1 MINRKESRKFKKS
14 NEMTK
19 REFKTINQL
28 VEENDSFISI
38 IPNVM
43 GINLCSVEGIEYHR
57 NENNYLLDMT
67 ILFQPNRINPDRPDI
82 NRGDYF
88 PITNH
93 SIKMIDLIKN
103 EDPFA
108 LYLKN
113 ELKMVLETISHINY
127 VKQQD
132 KQLISLTLVF
142 YQIDEGVSK

>member
-1 MINRKESRKFKKS
+1 
-14 NEMTK
+14 MTK

-38 IPNVM
+38 IPNVI

-57 NENNYLLDMT
+57 NENDYLLDMS
-67 ILFQPNRINPDRPDI
+67 ILFQPNRIDPDI
-82 NRGDYF
+82 SRGDYF

-93 SIKMIDLIKN
+93 SVKMVDLIKN
-103 EDPFA
+103 EDPFV

-113 ELKMVLETISHINY
+113 ELKMALEISHINY

-132 KQLISLTLVF
+132 NQLISLTLVF
-142 YQIDEGVSK
+142 YQIDEGISK

>member
-1 MINRKESRKFKKS
+1 MI
-14 NEMTK
+14 K

-28 VEENDSFISI
+28 IEENDNFISI
-38 IPNVM
+38 IPNVI

-57 NENNYLLDMT
+57 NENDYLLDMS
-67 ILFQPNRINPDRPDI
+67 ILFQPNRIDPDI
-82 NRGDYF
+82 SRGDYF

-93 SIKMIDLIKN
+93 SVKMVDLIKN
-103 EDPFA
+103 EDPFV

-113 ELKMVLETISHINY
+113 ELKMALEISHINY

-132 KQLISLTLVF
+132 NQLISLTLVF

>member
-1 MINRKESRKFKKS
+1 
-14 NEMTK
+14 MTK

-57 NENNYLLDMT
+57 NENDYLIDMS
-67 ILFQPNRINPDRPDI
+67 ILFQPNRIDPDI
-82 NRGDYF
+82 SRGDYF

-132 KQLISLTLVF
+132 NQLISLTLVF
-142 YQIDEGVSK
+142 YQIDEGISK

>member
-1 MINRKESRKFKKS
+1 MI
-14 NEMTK
+14 K

-28 VEENDSFISI
+28 IEENDNFISI

-57 NENNYLLDMT
+57 NENNYLLDMS
-67 ILFQPNRINPDRPDI
+67 ILFQPNRINPDRLDI

-88 PITNH
+88 PIKNY
-93 SIKMIDLIKN
+93 SIKMRDLIEK

-113 ELKMVLETISHINY
+113 ELEIVLETISYVNY

-132 KQLISLTLVF
+132 NQLISLTLVF
-142 YQIDEGVSK
+142 YQIDSDFSK

>member
-1 MINRKESRKFKKS
+1 MI
-14 NEMTK
+14 K
-19 REFKTINQL
+19 REFKPINQL
-28 VEENDSFISI
+28 VEGNDSFISI

-67 ILFQPNRINPDRPDI
+67 ILFQPNRINSDRPDI

>member
-1 MINRKESRKFKKS
+1 MIKRK
-14 NEMTK
+14 
-19 REFKTINQL
+19 FKTINQL
-28 VEENDSFISI
+28 IEENVSFISI

-57 NENNYLLDMT
+57 DENNYLLDMT
-67 ILFQPNRINPDRPDI
+67 ILFQPNRINPDI
-82 NRGDYF
+82 NGGDYF

-93 SIKMIDLIKN
+93 SVKIVDLIKN
-103 EDPFA
+103 EDPFV

-113 ELKMVLETISHINY
+113 ELKMSLQTISHINY

-132 KQLISLTLVF
+132 NQLISLTLVF

>member
-1 MINRKESRKFKKS
+1 
-14 NEMTK
+14 MTK

-38 IPNVM
+38 IPNVI

-57 NENNYLLDMT
+57 NENDYLIDMS
-67 ILFQPNRINPDRPDI
+67 ILFQPNRIDPDI
-82 NRGDYF
+82 SRGDYF

-113 ELKMVLETISHINY
+113 ELKMVLETISYINY

-132 KQLISLTLVF
+132 NQLISLTLVF
-142 YQIDEGVSK
+142 YQIDEGISK

>member
-1 MINRKESRKFKKS
+1 MI
-14 NEMTK
+14 K

-28 VEENDSFISI
+28 VEENDNFISI

-43 GINLCSVEGIEYHR
+43 GINLCSVEGIEYHKD
-57 NENNYLLDMT
+57 ENNYLLDMT

-88 PITNH
+88 PITNY
-93 SIKMIDLIKN
+93 SEKMRDLIEK
-103 EDPFA
+103 EDPFV

-113 ELKMVLETISHINY
+113 EVKMVLETISHINY

-132 KQLISLTLVF
+132 NQLISLTLMF
-142 YQIDEGVSK
+142 Y

>member
-1 MINRKESRKFKKS
+1 MI
-14 NEMTK
+14 K
-19 REFKTINQL
+19 REFKTISQL

-43 GINLCSVEGIEYHR
+43 GINLCSVEGIEYHK
-57 NENNYLLDMT
+57 NENGYMLDMS

-93 SIKMIDLIKN
+93 SIKMADLIKN
-103 EDPFA
+103 EDPFV

-113 ELKMVLETISHINY
+113 ELQLVLETISYINY

-132 KQLISLTLVF
+132 NQLISLTLVF
-142 YQIDEGVSK
+142 YQIDEGISK

>member
-1 MINRKESRKFKKS
+1 MI
-14 NEMTK
+14 K

-38 IPNVM
+38 IPNAM

-57 NENNYLLDMT
+57 DENGYLLDMS
-67 ILFQPNRINPDRPDI
+67 ILFQPNRINTDKPDI

-88 PITNH
+88 PITNY
-93 SIKMIDLIKN
+93 SMKMVDLIKN
-103 EDPFA
+103 EDFFV

-113 ELKMVLETISHINY
+113 ELKMVLETISYINY

-132 KQLISLTLVF
+132 NQLISLTLVF
-142 YQIDEGVSK
+142 YQIDSGFSK

>member
-1 MINRKESRKFKKS
+1 MI
-14 NEMTK
+14 K

-28 VEENDSFISI
+28 IEENDNFISI

-57 NENNYLLDMT
+57 NENNYLLDMS
-67 ILFQPNRINPDRPDI
+67 ILFQPNRINPDRLDI

-88 PITNH
+88 PITNY
-93 SIKMIDLIKN
+93 SIKMRDLIEK

-113 ELKMVLETISHINY
+113 ELEIVLETISYVNY

-132 KQLISLTLVF
+132 NQLISLTLVF
-142 YQIDEGVSK
+142 YQIDSDFSK

>member
-1 MINRKESRKFKKS
+1 MI
-14 NEMTK
+14 K

-28 VEENDSFISI
+28 IEENDNFISI

-57 NENNYLLDMT
+57 NENNYLLDMS
-67 ILFQPNRINPDRPDI
+67 ILFQPNRINPDRLDI

-88 PITNH
+88 PITNY
-93 SIKMIDLIKN
+93 SIKMRDLIEK

-113 ELKMVLETISHINY
+113 ELEIVLETISYVNY

-132 KQLISLTLVF
+132 NQLISLTLVF
-142 YQIDEGVSK
+142 YQIDEGFSK

>member
-1 MINRKESRKFKKS
+1 MI
-14 NEMTK
+14 K

-57 NENNYLLDMT
+57 NENGYLLDMS

-88 PITNH
+88 PITNY
-93 SIKMIDLIKN
+93 SMKMADLIKN
-103 EDPFA
+103 EDPFV

-132 KQLISLTLVF
+132 NQLLSLSLVL
-142 YQIDEGVSK
+142 YQID

>member
-1 MINRKESRKFKKS
+1 MIKRK
-14 NEMTK
+14 
-19 REFKTINQL
+19 FKTINQL
-28 VEENDSFISI
+28 IEENVSFISI

-57 NENNYLLDMT
+57 DENNYLLDMT
-67 ILFQPNRINPDRPDI
+67 ILFQPNRINPDI

-93 SIKMIDLIKN
+93 SVKIVDLIKN
-103 EDPFA
+103 EDPFV

-113 ELKMVLETISHINY
+113 ELKMSLQTISHINY

-132 KQLISLTLVF
+132 NQLISLTLVF
-142 YQIDEGVSK
+142 YQIDESVSK

>member
-1 MINRKESRKFKKS
+1 MI
-14 NEMTK
+14 K

-38 IPNVM
+38 IPNAM

-57 NENNYLLDMT
+57 DENGYLLDMS

-93 SIKMIDLIKN
+93 SVKMVDLIKN
-103 EDPFA
+103 EDPFV

-132 KQLISLTLVF
+132 NQLISLTLVL

>member
-1 MINRKESRKFKKS
+1 MI
-14 NEMTK
+14 K

-28 VEENDSFISI
+28 VEENDNFISI

-57 NENNYLLDMT
+57 NENDYLLDMS
-67 ILFQPNRINPDRPDI
+67 ILFQPNRIDPDI
-82 NRGDYF
+82 SRGDYF

-93 SIKMIDLIKN
+93 SVKMVDLIKN
-103 EDPFA
+103 EDPFV

-113 ELKMVLETISHINY
+113 ELKIALEISHINY

-132 KQLISLTLVF
+132 NQLISLTLVF
-142 YQIDEGVSK
+142 YQIDEGISK